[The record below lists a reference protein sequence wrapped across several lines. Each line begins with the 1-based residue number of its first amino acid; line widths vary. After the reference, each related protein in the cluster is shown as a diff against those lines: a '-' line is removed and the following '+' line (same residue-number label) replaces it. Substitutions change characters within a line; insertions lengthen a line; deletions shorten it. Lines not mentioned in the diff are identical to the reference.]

1 MLILTTSQ
9 PVDAPDVS
17 NKDDTKDSVS
27 NHSTPSVLK
36 ALQEAGLQNGQPGR
50 QQPTLQPS
58 PQGATGAQQE
68 LQLADIHLAAKPSA
82 WPPAPGWWIL
92 SFLLLGLISFSII
105 KFTQF
110 IRAKKY
116 QKRILKALGQL
127 EKKLQKDQST
137 EAISDINILLRRLA
151 LAHYPRK
158 KIASLTGQDW
168 LKFLDE
174 SGNTKDFTQGAGKL
188 LADAPYLASIPK
200 SADIKGLSFVVK
212 KWVNKNATKQAV
224 KASVKAGARVRDRV
238 RDSAGGAYT

>member
-9 PVDAPDVS
+9 PVSAPDS
-17 NKDDTKDSVS
+17 SKKSDTKDSVS

-50 QQPTLQPS
+50 QQPS
-58 PQGATGAQQE
+58 PQGAAQQE

-92 SFLLLGLISFSII
+92 FFLLLGLISFSII
-105 KFTQF
+105 KFVQF
-110 IRAKKY
+110 RRAKKH
-116 QKRILKALGQL
+116 QKQILKALEQL

-158 KIASLTGQDW
+158 TIASLTGQDW
-168 LKFLDE
+168 LKFLDQ
-174 SGNTKDFTQGAGKL
+174 SGNTKDFSQGAGKL

-200 SADIKGLSFVVK
+200 SADVKGLSSVVK
-212 KWVNKNATKQAV
+212 KWVKQISGKQTKT
-224 KASVKAGARVRDRV
+224 KASVKAGARVRGNRV
-238 RDSAGGAYT
+238 GEAYT